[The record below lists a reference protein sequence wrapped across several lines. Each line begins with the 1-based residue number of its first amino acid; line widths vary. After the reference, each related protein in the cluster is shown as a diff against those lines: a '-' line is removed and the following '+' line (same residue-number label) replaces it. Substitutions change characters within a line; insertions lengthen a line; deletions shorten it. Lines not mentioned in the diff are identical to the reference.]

1 LHVGL
6 RRAAH
11 RPKTRTT
18 ECFHYKYGYLPTY
31 LINSMVMYTTPPGT
45 SAPDYEVK
53 YANPPIPRQCTCLG
67 NEAPQVVIYVDTS
80 HP

>member
-1 LHVGL
+1 
-6 RRAAH
+6 
-11 RPKTRTT
+11 
-18 ECFHYKYGYLPTY
+18 
-31 LINSMVMYTTPPGT
+31 MVMYTTPPGT